1 MKRESGA
8 TMVEYVLMVSLIAIA
23 LVASIILF
31 RGALSDNLDKSA
43 DCLESIKSGANGGDC
58 PGVAANG
65 SQQ

>member
-31 RGALSDNLDKSA
+31 RGAMTDNLEESV
-43 DCLESIKSGANGGDC
+43 DCLEGIGSGAGAGDC
-58 PGVAANG
+58 PGATQN
-65 SQQ
+65 